1 LTINQIAQA
10 GVFYVAAPDG
20 RGEVACH
27 PQGDQ
32 YAADIIAGVIPIE
45 VAIAREVEAERKF
58 VAMEGHLKERHQ

>member
-1 LTINQIAQA
+1 LTIEQLAQA

-32 YAADIIAGVIPIE
+32 YAADILAGVIAIAD
-45 VAIAREVEAERKF
+45 AIAREVEAERKF
-58 VAMEGHLKERHQ
+58 VAMEGHLRERHQ